1 MNFYSTHQVR
11 PDIMLE
17 VSEYNLEKTKEILWM
32 SKLYYKTGEVIDLA
46 SIIAYSPEHDFEGFY
61 DWDENY
67 FYVILSN
74 PKEKRIIEIVDL
86 TKKEKIAS
94 KEEQELIFKKYQE
107 HNNREETKGK

>member
-1 MNFYSTHQVR
+1 MNFYSTHEVR

-17 VSEYNLEKTKEILWM
+17 VSEYNLETKEILWM
-32 SKLYYKTGEVIDLA
+32 SKLYYKTGEIIDLT

-74 PKEKRIIEIVDL
+74 SKEQRIVEIVDL
-86 TKKEKIAS
+86 AKKEKITS
-94 KEEQELIFKKYQE
+94 KEEQETIFKKYQE
-107 HNNREETKGK
+107 QNSREEAKGK